1 MVATPL
7 ASFTVAPVALADSM
21 HLPLVAA
28 AMRLASG
35 LHVEDDVEVEI
46 TEDDLNDPSLLAE
59 LEDLDEDKPRSGETL
74 ASLQSKLTAETQKCL
89 SLKRAGR
96 TEEVGRPRHVMRP
109 NRWHRLPGTLAIY

>member
-1 MVATPL
+1 
-7 ASFTVAPVALADSM
+7 
-21 HLPLVAA
+21 
-28 AMRLASG
+28 MRLASG

-96 TEEVGRPRHVMRP
+96 TEEVSLPRHVLRP
-109 NRWHRLPGTLAIY
+109 TDGTACLSAVAILIGSYRHRKCFLP